1 MNALS
6 SEQVGNYL
14 ATHFVSAF
22 QKVGTFRIEA
32 GQKQGGNVASYFVT
46 AQGQVLHVLPGP
58 VDAATFLR
66 EARWAVE
73 TWKLSALEKH
83 DEPARKAFFAKSH
96 ADRLYHEYGEKL
108 EHLPNR
114 SRLTKEAQ
122 AHALLANTPLPRI
135 EQIYA
140 QVFEDIL
147 GEKISSRPVV
157 EASRRAGSSKI
168 TLPVP
173 ASVCRAPAFGTA
185 KTASSAVAA
194 T

>member
-1 MNALS
+1 VNALA

-22 QKVGTFRIEA
+22 QKVGTFRIDA

-46 AQGQVLHVLPGP
+46 AQGQVLHILAGP

-83 DEPARKAFFAKSH
+83 DERARTAFFAKAH
-96 ADRLYHEYGEKL
+96 ADRLYLEHDEKL

-114 SRLTKEAQ
+114 GAGPGQESLRRHLSKEAQ
-122 AHALLANTPLPRI
+122 VHVLLARTPLPRI
-135 EQIYA
+135 EQIYG

-147 GEKISSRPVV
+147 GEKVTSRPVV
-157 EASRRAGSSKI
+157 EVR
-168 TLPVP
+168 
-173 ASVCRAPAFGTA
+173 
-185 KTASSAVAA
+185 
-194 T
+194 